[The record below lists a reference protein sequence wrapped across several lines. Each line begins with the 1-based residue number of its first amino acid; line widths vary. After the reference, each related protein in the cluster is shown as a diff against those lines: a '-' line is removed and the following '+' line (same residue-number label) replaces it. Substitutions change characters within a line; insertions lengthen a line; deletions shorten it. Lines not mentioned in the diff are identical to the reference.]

1 MSQWLGWRFGGW
13 SGGWFETL
21 PGKKRGE
28 AMGRINLGRCLEVG
42 WGWLERIREVDEL
55 GDFGGISS
63 SKAKIYHCK
72 MVVGILKL
80 EDDVCMSFLSLPVL
94 FHPGDL
100 WFFGQGSRYKVLFF
114 SLDVASFEKF
124 DSRASCETSRMRVPI
139 LFQPAAMLWNYNL
152 ETPIQLKVHG
162 LGCIPY
168 EHWYIYS
175 VIHVN

>member
-1 MSQWLGWRFGGW
+1 MEGGLVRDRARKKT
-13 SGGWFETL
+13 GGSN
-21 PGKKRGE
+21 GE
-28 AMGRINLGRCLEVG
+28 DEFWEFLSEVG
-42 WGWLERIREVDEL
+42 WGWLEKIREVDEL

-139 LFQPAAMLWNYNL
+139 LFQPTAMLWNYNL